1 MYNHVANCGRKALL
15 KQIFSVFLIFTLYFN
30 TFNSAYAGAAEKW
43 TIEEVV
49 YNNVGKNLQYTVQKN
64 FGPAANDYKY
74 KATVPV
80 SASALGSTAFN
91 MIKYGLASAAVL
103 ALVEGVGWVI
113 DNGIVKKPN
122 APVGADSPASQY
134 YWVLTGSISSSTS
147 DPKCGTTYKF
157 SSDSGALAAIE
168 TCAKAASYRNVTCS
182 PTSPS
187 SYTCKATPYGWG
199 DTQFAPIPAP
209 SRVTN
214 PKYDPNFKPEYTP
227 VSPDEMGDQI
237 IQSPKAPEIIPQIYS
252 PNNPVP
258 RPSPAPDATEDL
270 LNKAEPIPKSPPI
283 GDISNK
289 PNKDTNG
296 DGKPDAYDPN
306 LPSQGSEFKLPPFCT
321 IAPTMCEWYAKYK
334 EDSKNNDDHRV
345 KELTFWEKVN
355 EFFDWSKEND
365 SLENEEPEQ
374 PQEMELPQFQAD
386 AFKATPG
393 CPADIPIHVSI
404 GTGGNATISYEP
416 ICQFAEKW
424 SFVAPLIGFLSGAM
438 ILIGVGRKGEDG
450 EI

>member
-1 MYNHVANCGRKALL
+1 MHHYVANRGRKALL

-49 YNNVGKNLQYTVQKN
+49 YNNIGKNLQYTVQKN
-64 FGPAANDYKY
+64 FGAAANDFKY

-80 SASALGSTAFN
+80 SSSALGSTALSMFR
-91 MIKYGLASAAVL
+91 YGLASAAL
-103 ALVEGVGWVI
+103 YGLVEGVGWII
-113 DNGIVKKPN
+113 DNGIVKKIDEQNSPN
-122 APVGADSPASQY
+122 PDLNLEYLWLDTTSWASSAPN
-134 YWVLTGSISSSTS
+134 LNCKTFTGSSTS
-147 DPKCGTTYKF
+147 AVQHFQNCVKLNITENSKPFCTVLDINNYKCGYTNHN
-157 SSDSGALAAIE
+157 GAILDH
-168 TCAKAASYRNVTCS
+168 YRITRQ
-182 PTSPS
+182 
-187 SYTCKATPYGWG
+187 K
-199 DTQFAPIPAP
+199 
-209 SRVTN
+209 N
-214 PKYDPNFKPEYTP
+214 PNYDPNIKPVYIP
-227 VSPDEMGDQI
+227 VSPDELGDKI
-237 IQSPKAPEIIPQIYS
+237 IQSPQAPQIVPDIYS

-258 RPSPAPDATEDL
+258 RPSPAPDASESI

-283 GDISNK
+283 GDITNK
-289 PNKDTNG
+289 PNKDTDG
-296 DGKPDAYDPN
+296 DGKTDAYDPN

-334 EDSKNNDDHRV
+334 EDSKNNDDHRA

-386 AFKATPG
+386 TFKATAG
-393 CPADIPIHVSI
+393 CPPDIPIHVSI

-438 ILIGVGRKGEDG
+438 ILIGVGRKGEDS

>member
-1 MYNHVANCGRKALL
+1 MYNHVANRGRKALL

-30 TFNSAYAGAAEKW
+30 TFNSAFAGAAEKW

-49 YNNVGKNLQYTVQKN
+49 YNNVGKNLQYTAQKN
-64 FGPAANDYKY
+64 FGPAANDFKY
-74 KATVPV
+74 RVTVPV
-80 SASALGSTAFN
+80 TGSALGSTALS
-91 MIKYGLASAAVL
+91 MVKYGLASAL
-103 ALVEGVGWVI
+103 ITGLIEGVGWII
-113 DNGIVKKPN
+113 DNGVVKKPVVVPN
-122 APVGADSPASQY
+122 DPVIQY
-134 YWVLTGSISSSTS
+134 YWTLTGSFNINPPDQKCSS
-147 DPKCGTTYKF
+147 TYKF
-157 SSDSGALAAIE
+157 RTDSDVLAAIND
-168 TCAKAASYRNVTCS
+168 CAAKALYRNVSCS
-182 PTSPS
+182 PTSPA
-187 SYTCKATPYGWG
+187 SYTCKAIPYGWG

-209 SRVTN
+209 QRVANPSYDPTYS
-214 PKYDPNFKPEYTP
+214 PKYVP
-227 VSPDEMGDQI
+227 VTPDEMAKEIFNSPQAPQI
-237 IQSPKAPEIIPQIYS
+237 IPEVYS

-258 RPSPAPDATEDL
+258 RPAPAPDATEDL
-270 LNKAEPIPKSPPI
+270 LNNAQPLPKDQPI
-283 GDISNK
+283 GDVNNK

-334 EDSKNNDDHRV
+334 EDSKNNDAHRV
-345 KELTFWEKVN
+345 KEITFWAKVTD
-355 EFFDWSKEND
+355 FFDWSKQND
-365 SLENEEPEQ
+365 SLQNEEPEQ
-374 PQEMELPQFQAD
+374 PQEMELPQFEAD
-386 AFKATPG
+386 AFKATAG

-404 GTGGNATISYEP
+404 GSGGTATISYEP

>member
-1 MYNHVANCGRKALL
+1 MHHYVANRGRKALL

-64 FGPAANDYKY
+64 FGAAANDFKY

-80 SASALGSTAFN
+80 SASALGSTAFT

-113 DNGIVKKPN
+113 DNGIVKKIDEQNSPN
-122 APVGADSPASQY
+122 PDLNLEYLWLDTTSWSNSAPN
-134 YWVLTGSISSSTS
+134 LNCKTFTGSSTS
-147 DPKCGTTYKF
+147 AVQHFQNCAKLNISENSKPFCTVLDINNYKCGYTHPNGPIL
-157 SSDSGALAAIE
+157 DH
-168 TCAKAASYRNVTCS
+168 YRITR
-182 PTSPS
+182 T
-187 SYTCKATPYGWG
+187 K
-199 DTQFAPIPAP
+199 
-209 SRVTN
+209 N
-214 PKYDPNFKPEYTP
+214 PNYNPNIKPVYIP
-227 VSPDEMGDQI
+227 VSPDELGDKI
-237 IQSPKAPEIIPQIYS
+237 IQSPQAPQIVPDIYS

-258 RPSPAPDATEDL
+258 RPSPAPDASESI

-283 GDISNK
+283 GDITNK
-289 PNKDTNG
+289 PNKDTDG

-365 SLENEEPEQ
+365 SLEHEEPEA
-374 PQEMELPQFQAD
+374 PQEMELPEFQAD
-386 AFKATPG
+386 AFKATAG
-393 CPADIPIHVSI
+393 CPPDIPIHVSI